1 MALVGEQTLRLST
14 LLTNLNKGASV
25 ARMLFLLYSLV
36 IFIQKSYLRF
46 YKKIIMSQQFH
57 VKNIFLQVK

>member
-36 IFIQKSYLRF
+36 LFIQKPYLIF
-46 YKKIIMSQQFH
+46 YKKIIMNQQFH

>member
-1 MALVGEQTLRLST
+1 MAIVGEQTLRLST

-36 IFIQKSYLRF
+36 IFIQKYYLKILQKNHNESAISR
-46 YKKIIMSQQFH
+46 KKYISPS
-57 VKNIFLQVK
+57 

>member
-36 IFIQKSYLRF
+36 LFIQKPYLRF
-46 YKKIIMSQQFH
+46 YKKIIMNQQFH